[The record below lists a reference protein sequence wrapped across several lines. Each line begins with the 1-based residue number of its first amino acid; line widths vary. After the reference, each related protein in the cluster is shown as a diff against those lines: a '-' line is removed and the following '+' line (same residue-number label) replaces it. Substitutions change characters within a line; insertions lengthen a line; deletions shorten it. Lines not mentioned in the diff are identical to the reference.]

1 MELLLLIISLLL
13 ILYLFS
19 KNREQN
25 TIKIPDNTLFFY
37 SMENC
42 PHCILME
49 YQFMILEKELSNIK
63 IFKITLKK
71 DGSLEYST
79 DSEELKQASLQNKVD
94 SYPTFMFSNRVHLGS
109 MERDELLNFI
119 K

>member
-1 MELLLLIISLLL
+1 MELIFLIMALLLFF
-13 ILYLFS
+13 YLFFKKRD
-19 KNREQN
+19 KN
-25 TIKIPDNTLFFY
+25 IVKIPNNVLFFY

-42 PHCILME
+42 PHCLLME
-49 YQFMILEKELSNIK
+49 YQLAFLEKELSNME

-71 DGSLEYST
+71 DGSVEYSN
-79 DSEELKQASLQNKVD
+79 DSEELKQVSLQNKID
-94 SYPTFMFSNRVHLGS
+94 AYPTFMFSNKVHLGS

>member
-1 MELLLLIISLLL
+1 MELLFLIIYLLL
-13 ILYLFS
+13 ILYLFF
-19 KNREQN
+19 KKREQKI
-25 TIKIPDNTLFFY
+25 IKIPDDTLFFY

-42 PHCILME
+42 PHCLLME
-49 YQFMILEKELSNIK
+49 YQFMLLEKEMANVK

-71 DGSLEYST
+71 DGSVEYSN
-79 DSEELKQASLQNKVD
+79 DSEELKQASLKNKVD
-94 SYPTFMFSNRVHLGS
+94 GYPTFMFSNKIHLGS

>member
-1 MELLLLIISLLL
+1 MSLFLIV
-13 ILYLFS
+13 YLFFKKRD
-19 KNREQN
+19 KN
-25 TIKIPDNTLFFY
+25 IVKIPSNTLFFY

-42 PHCILME
+42 PHCLLME
-49 YQFMILEKELSNIK
+49 YQFMFLEKELSNME

-71 DGSLEYST
+71 DGSVEYSN
-79 DSEELKQASLQNKVD
+79 DSEELKQVSLKNKID
-94 SYPTFMFSNRVHLGS
+94 AYPTFMFSNKVHLGS

>member
-1 MELLLLIISLLL
+1 MELLFLIMSLLL
-13 ILYLFS
+13 IVYLFFKKRD
-19 KNREQN
+19 KN
-25 TIKIPDNTLFFY
+25 IVKIPNNTLFFY

-42 PHCILME
+42 PHCLLME
-49 YQFMILEKELSNIK
+49 YQFMFLEKELSNME

-71 DGSLEYST
+71 DGSLEYSN
-79 DSEELKQASLQNKVD
+79 DSEELKQASLQNKID
-94 SYPTFMFSNRVHLGS
+94 AYPTFMFSNRVHLGS

>member
-1 MELLLLIISLLL
+1 MELLFLIISVVL
-13 ILYLFS
+13 IIYLVF
-19 KNREQN
+19 KKHEQKI
-25 TIKIPDNTLFFY
+25 IKIPNDTLFFY

-42 PHCILME
+42 PHCLLME
-49 YQFMILEKELSNIK
+49 YQFMLLEKEMSNVK

-71 DGSLEYST
+71 DGSVEYSN

-94 SYPTFMFSNRVHLGS
+94 AYPTFMFSNKVHLGS
-109 MERDELLNFI
+109 MERDEVLNFI